1 MILPIII
8 LDLFLEIYHRIC
20 FLLYKLPYVKRS
32 TYIKID
38 RQKLSYLNWLEKL
51 NCMYCSYAN
60 GLFHYASIIAAA
72 TETYWCGIQHE
83 KMKGFIPPKHHKDF
97 LPYNDEEAFQRFIKR
112 TKKD

>member
-1 MILPIII
+1 MRIIDEKI
-8 LDLFLEIYHRIC
+8 DLLLEIYHRIC

-72 TETYWCGIQHE
+72 SIGRIQE
-83 KMKGFIPPKHHKDF
+83 I
-97 LPYNDEEAFQRFIKR
+97 LSKR
-112 TKKD
+112 TLRCLSDVFCRMSSSTALTAS